1 MVPSNAGVFCP
12 LEVLT
17 SERLGLRSPINSDL
31 SLHIMHVAQLSTQKN
46 IPSESHVER
55 TDSSTF
61 SAKKAYLSLLIALV
75 NKALLLFFEAYLLL
89 FFFRFFVVLQ
99 KNLLNLLNLL
109 NLRRYLLNRLRIKT
123 YNNLLYPQI
132 TGHKKVNTTAI
143 NASVSNNKP
152 SGGLIRRCAIYSY
165 GTFNLKGSS

>member
-1 MVPSNAGVFCP
+1 
-12 LEVLT
+12 
-17 SERLGLRSPINSDL
+17 
-31 SLHIMHVAQLSTQKN
+31 MHVAQLSTQKN

-99 KNLLNLLNLL
+99 KNLLNLLNL
-109 NLRRYLLNRLRIKT
+109 RRYLLNLLRIKT

-132 TGHKKVNTTAI
+132 TGHKNVNTTAI